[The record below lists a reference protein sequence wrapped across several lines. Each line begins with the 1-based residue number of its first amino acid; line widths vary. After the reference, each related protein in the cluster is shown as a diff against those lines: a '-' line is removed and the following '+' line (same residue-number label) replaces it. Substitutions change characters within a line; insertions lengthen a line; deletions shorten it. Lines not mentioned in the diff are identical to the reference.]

1 MLVGPDRLGQALDN
15 LLANALAVAPPGTA
29 VTVSGDPEALHV
41 EDHGPGMSAEDRS
54 PAFDRFWSKGS
65 GSGLGLP
72 IVKRLIELDGGS
84 VELRDAP
91 GGGLDVVLRLRPAP

>member
-1 MLVGPDRLGQALDN
+1 
-15 LLANALAVAPPGTA
+15 
-29 VTVSGDPEALHV
+29 
-41 EDHGPGMSAEDRS
+41 MSAEDRVR
-54 PAFDRFWSKGS
+54 AFDRFWSKGS

-91 GGGLDVVLRLRPAP
+91 DGGLDVVLRLRPAP